1 MIKRILLL
9 TTLGIPML
17 GYSQSNTYGSL
28 GEKSENGLSVSSVL
42 DYKLNAESS
51 DGQLSTGP
59 LAHYTVAA
67 TTGLELVDVTLLSVY
82 PNPTADVL
90 VLKTGGLKNAS
101 FSVCNAEG
109 AVLFSSS
116 VRRDET
122 SIDFS
127 DYAAGV
133 YYLTLT
139 QKGKV
144 IKTFSIIKK

>member
-9 TTLGIPML
+9 TSLGIPFL
-17 GYSQSNTYGSL
+17 CYSQSNIYGSV

-42 DYKLNAESS
+42 DYKLNAESA

-90 VLKTGGLKNAS
+90 VLRTGELKNAS
-101 FSVCNAEG
+101 FSVSNAEG
-109 AVLFSSS
+109 ATLFSAA
-116 VRRDET
+116 VRGEET

-127 DYAAGV
+127 GYAAGV

-139 QKGKV
+139 QKGRA
-144 IKTFSIIKK
+144 IKTFSIIKQ